1 MLPLFLALERRFLLK
16 IRQSDNTI
24 YTVKKGNKM
33 NKQIGKVTKKTSEL
47 LGLDYQDEKPIF
59 IGEANIA
66 HMKEEHP
73 EDYKKYGSKI
83 SEIIV
88 NPTYLARNEKKKSIE
103 YIKEYKVDNEY
114 VLVAVRVS
122 NNDVHFARTMYV
134 MADEKVERYKR
145 HNYFYKV

>member
-1 MLPLFLALERRFLLK
+1 MLCKVKFLLK

-88 NPTYLARNEKKKSIE
+88 NPTYLARNEKKKS
-103 YIKEYKVDNEY
+103 
-114 VLVAVRVS
+114 
-122 NNDVHFARTMYV
+122 
-134 MADEKVERYKR
+134 EKSLFFQ
-145 HNYFYKV
+145 NST